1 MKNKRALSNDKRV
14 INSVQNTYAF
24 GFTGEKNG
32 RHYYKYVRF
41 NSFLIEAADMVE
53 QKSYNNSVVQLRSG
67 TFTQVQKLFVTVE
80 GEWKMI
86 VTLIRD
92 NLLTEM
98 VSLDIN
104 ELASQCIAMWIDQ
117 KIYAM
122 PLLQSFHLLL
132 R

>member
-1 MKNKRALSNDKRV
+1 
-14 INSVQNTYAF
+14 
-24 GFTGEKNG
+24 
-32 RHYYKYVRF
+32 
-41 NSFLIEAADMVE
+41 MVE